1 MKWLIYILPIFL
13 FSCSSLPKTIQD
25 PPNADLQLVQVL
37 GQIDDYVN
45 RAVRWGGKIITV
57 NNDDQQS
64 LIQVVQFP
72 LNGFGEPIVGKTS
85 QGRFLI
91 QSKQFLDPEIFKPG
105 RLATF
110 SGIIHAQQQK
120 IVDKKT
126 LYLPVIQLHE
136 MHLWSEQKLHRQP
149 YYGHRYLYPYPR
161 HSYYARGYFRH

>member
-1 MKWLIYILPIFL
+1 M
-13 FSCSSLPKTIQD
+13 
-25 PPNADLQLVQVL
+25 
-37 GQIDDYVN
+37 
-45 RAVRWGGKIITV
+45 
-57 NNDDQQS
+57 
-64 LIQVVQFP
+64 
-72 LNGFGEPIVGKTS
+72 GETS

-91 QSKQFLDPEIFKPG
+91 QSKQFLDPEIFKSG

-120 IVDKKT
+120 RVDKKT

>member
-136 MHLWSEQKLHRQP
+136 MHLWSEQKQYRQP